1 MRPDTFGNTKASI
14 HLAEELTKDNNKSQS
29 NIVSK
34 QLTELG
40 YILNELKNLKNIR
53 IKKYFARIL
62 REEFINKAIH
72 SKTITNETVRSFYR
86 NIIKAK
92 IIVWIKEEENKK

>member
-1 MRPDTFGNTKASI
+1 MRPDTFGNTKVSI
-14 HLAEELTKDNNKSQS
+14 HLAEELTKDCNKSQS

-40 YILNELKNLKNIR
+40 GILNELKNLKSLR
-53 IKKYFARIL
+53 TKKYFARIL
-62 REEFINKAIH
+62 REEFTKKAIN
-72 SKTITNETVRSFYR
+72 SKTITNERVRSFYR

-92 IIVWIKEEENKK
+92 IFAWVEEESKK